1 MPPPPADAHSVRLV
15 IVILSIAGFA
25 STYAGRAVDPMV
37 NAIALDLAA
46 PAATI
51 ALLST
56 AFALPY
62 ALVQPILGPVGD
74 ALGKIRVMRFCLAL
88 LFLALA
94 GSALMPEEKSLFVM
108 RALSGAAA
116 GGVIPLAL
124 AMIGDRVAL
133 EGRQVAL
140 SRFLMAVILGQLAGA
155 SLSGA
160 LTDVVGWRA
169 VLLITAAVAG
179 AAFLAATLSLR
190 GGVEATAPFSLS
202 VAATRYRGLVGNPR
216 GRALFSL
223 VFVEAIATLAVIPF
237 VAPILASRDAGGA
250 LEAGLALTGFA
261 FGGLLYTGFVKIF
274 VRRLGL
280 YGMLMTGG
288 VSSALALLT
297 IAFALDWRVMAF
309 GLLLLGFGFYM
320 MHNSFQVQVTELA
333 PEARG
338 SAVALHACSYFLG
351 VAVGPVIFKF
361 MSLALGEAA
370 TLVSFALLIVA
381 LGGFAAWI
389 LARTATPQ
397 PRAR

>member
-15 IVILSIAGFA
+15 IIILSIAGFA

-37 NAIALDLAA
+37 NDIALDLAA

-74 ALGKIRVMRFCLAL
+74 ALGKIRVMRFCLAM

-94 GSALMPEEKSLFVM
+94 GSAFMPDEKSLFFM
-108 RALSGAAA
+108 RALSGVAA

-160 LTDVVGWRA
+160 MTDLVGWRA
-169 VLLITAAVAG
+169 VLLFTAAVAG
-179 AAFLAATLSLR
+179 AAFFAATFSLR
-190 GGVEATAPFSLS
+190 GGVEPTAPFSL
-202 VAATRYRGLVGNPR
+202 ATAITRYRALLANPR

-237 VAPILASRDAGGA
+237 VAPILASREAGGA

-261 FGGLLYTGFVKIF
+261 VGGLLYTGFVRIF

-280 YGMLMTGG
+280 YGMVIIGG
-288 VSSALALLT
+288 ISSAAALVT
-297 IAFALDWRVMAF
+297 IALALDWRIMAV

-320 MHNSFQVQVTELA
+320 MHNTFQVQVTELS

-338 SAVALHACSYFLG
+338 SAVALHACSYFFG
-351 VAVGPVIFKF
+351 VAVGPVIFKYA
-361 MSLALGEAA
+361 SLAFGEIA
-370 TLVSFALLIVA
+370 TLVFFALLITC
-381 LGGFAAWI
+381 LGVFAAWI
-389 LARTATPQ
+389 LARTTSPQ

>member
-1 MPPPPADAHSVRLV
+1 MPPNPADAHSVRLV

-37 NAIALDLAA
+37 NDIALDLGA

-62 ALVQPILGPVGD
+62 AMVQPILGPIGD
-74 ALGKIRVMRFCLAL
+74 ALGKIRVMRICLAV
-88 LFLALA
+88 LFLALV
-94 GSALMPEEKSLFVM
+94 GSAFMPDERSLFVM
-108 RALSGAAA
+108 RVLSGAAA

-160 LTDVVGWRA
+160 LTEIVGWRV
-169 VLLITAAVAG
+169 VLLIAAGVAG
-179 AAFLAATLSLR
+179 VACLAAAFTLR
-190 GGVEATAPFSLS
+190 GGAAQPSRFSLT
-202 VAATRYRGLVGNPR
+202 VALDRYGALLRMSR
-216 GRALFSL
+216 ARALFCL

-261 FGGLLYTGFVKIF
+261 VGGLLYTTFVKIF

-280 YGMLMTGG
+280 YGMLITGG
-288 VSSALALLT
+288 MSCAASLIVVAA
-297 IAFALDWRVMAF
+297 AFDWRVLGV
-309 GLLLLGFGFYM
+309 GLMLLGFGFYM
-320 MHNSFQVQVTELA
+320 MHNSIQVQVTELA

-338 SAVALHACSYFLG
+338 SAVALHACSYFFG

-361 MSLALGEAA
+361 GSIALGETA
-370 TLVSFALLIVA
+370 TLFALAAVIA
-381 LGGFAAWI
+381 CLGMFAAWI
-389 LARTATPQ
+389 LARTPLPQ
-397 PRAR
+397 RRA

>member
-1 MPPPPADAHSVRLV
+1 MPPSTADAHSVRLV
-15 IVILSIAGFA
+15 IIILSIAGFA

-37 NAIALDLAA
+37 NAIALDFAA

-74 ALGKIRVMRFCLAL
+74 ALGKIRVMRFCLAML
-88 LFLALA
+88 CLALA
-94 GSALMPEEKSLFVM
+94 GSALMPDEKSLFVM
-108 RALSGAAA
+108 RALSGIAA

-140 SRFLMAVILGQLAGA
+140 SRFLTAVILGQLAGA

-160 LTDVVGWRA
+160 MTDFVGWRA
-169 VLLITAAVAG
+169 VLLFTAAVAG
-179 AAFLAATLSLR
+179 AAFVATTISLR
-190 GGVEATAPFSLS
+190 GGGEARAPFSLA
-202 VAATRYRGLVGNPR
+202 VALTRYKALLANPR

-223 VFVEAIATLAVIPF
+223 VFVEAIATLAVLPF
-237 VAPILASRDAGGA
+237 VAPILAARDAGGA

-261 FGGLLYTGFVKIF
+261 LGGLLYTLFVKIF

-288 VSSALALLT
+288 ASCAAALAT
-297 IAFALDWRVMAF
+297 IAFAGDWRIMAI

-338 SAVALHACSYFLG
+338 SAVALHACCYFFG
-351 VAVGPVIFKF
+351 VAVGPVIFKYT
-361 MSLALGEAA
+361 SLAVGEIA
-370 TLVSFALLIVA
+370 TLVVFAVLIA
-381 LGGFAAWI
+381 GLGAFAAWI
-389 LARTATPQ
+389 LARTSAPQ